1 MDEIQSQKKSASEL
15 ESNMMSFF
23 KFPNATYLTHVVF
36 QQIQE
41 NLDRTSSLID
51 TKKTSKNLA
60 DQYCF
65 FLTLKILAAN
75 FKALS
80 FCSIAL

>member
-1 MDEIQSQKKSASEL
+1 MDEVQSQKKSASEL

-60 DQYCF
+60 D
-65 FLTLKILAAN
+65 
-75 FKALS
+75 
-80 FCSIAL
+80 